1 MGTSVRFWNR
11 IAERYAK
18 QPIADEDAYQHKLD
32 KVRDCLN
39 ADHKVLEFGCG
50 TGSTA
55 LLLAPGAGDYKA
67 IDVSPKM
74 IEIAQRKLASNP
86 IDNLSFEISALED
99 FQAEKQSFDMI
110 LGMSILH
117 LLEDPQA
124 AISRVFEL
132 LKPGGIFVSSTAC
145 LGDNMGWFRYVGPVG
160 SFLGL
165 IPEVRVF
172 SRADLQNSLKGAG
185 FDIEYQ
191 FVPEGKSIACF
202 LVARRP
208 LANTKCR

>member
-18 QPIADEDAYQHKLD
+18 QPIADEGAYQHKLD
-32 KVRDCLN
+32 KIREYLT

-55 LLLAPGAGDYKA
+55 LLLAPSAGSYQA

-74 IEIAQRKLASNP
+74 IEIAQRKLAVNP
-86 IDNLSFEISALED
+86 IDNLNFDVFSLED
-99 FQAEKQSFDMI
+99 FQGARQSFDLI

-117 LLEDPQA
+117 LLEDPQG
-124 AISRVFEL
+124 AISRVFDM
-132 LKPGGIFVSSTAC
+132 LKPGGLFVSSTAC

-172 SRADLQNSLKGAG
+172 SRNDLQNSLKVAG

-208 LANTKCR
+208 EII